1 MDKEKITQ
9 ENLDI
14 ARLAFGAYQ
23 SYGEK
28 LARVEVAIYKDGTS
42 VDEVYGQVNPC
53 KFGDQCEGHACYCN
67 NPRAYR
73 KCHCSWY
80 YGQKELDSK
89 CDFYEPNPYWQE
101 GDGDFYEQRDATL
114 RHMNSLGQVEIE
126 FRKINREPHEFY
138 KGRKS
143 AFYEIFY
150 KEKKDGS

>member
-14 ARLAFGAYQ
+14 ARIAFGAYQ

-28 LARVEVAIYKDGTS
+28 PARVEIYIYKDGSSTES
-42 VDEVYGQVNPC
+42 VYGQVNPC

-67 NPRAYR
+67 NPNAYR

-80 YGQKELDSK
+80 YGGKGLDSK
-89 CDFYEPNPYWQE
+89 CEYYEPNPYWQE
-101 GDGDFYEQRDATL
+101 GDGDFYEQREKTL
-114 RHMNSLGQVEIE
+114 LYLKSQGLLDIEIE
-126 FRKINREPHEFY
+126 KVDYDAPEFY

-143 AFYEIFY
+143 
-150 KEKKDGS
+150 KLLEKNND